1 VVEVDKPA
9 GATVRSAFLSCAAAA
24 FNSALTDSSVTL
36 AGVPI
41 AWDQNISNGI
51 FPSNTFA
58 DVTST
63 VKPTVDAAAAGR
75 VPFTIIEV
83 SPFAVDGCVLGV
95 VLDNPTET
103 KDSTVVVSF
112 GGQATTGDTFA
123 ITLSEPLDLSDPESG
138 ATMGLGISFSAQDQF
153 GVGGSHLCGTD
164 TGQDS
169 QIDVNGE
176 RLTSCA
182 GNEDDGVG
190 PISNGMLFTIGG
202 LDDAADNPTDPLQ
215 RSADGQLPRV
225 TDDEL
230 YDLRPF
236 VAEGDTLITVDTLN
250 PSNDDNIFLA
260 YFVTSVPAIVGEGI
274 VLAPASAA
282 NFVGESH
289 TVTATVADDNGQP
302 IVGRQVTFQVISGPH
317 AGLNGTDDTDAD
329 GKATFTYTGTAPG
342 SDSIQASFV
351 NSSAE
356 VEFSNTA
363 TKDWLAAPNDTCSST
378 PATGCRQATMPGRGR
393 FLLKSGSDSSGN
405 KLIWEWKRGQQTT
418 LSDLGDPIGGTT
430 SYGLCI
436 YDESAGTSSL
446 VLSAKAPEASQCTG
460 ACWRKLGTRGL
471 SYVDPANAPDG
482 IRRIVIRANREGRA
496 RILVKAK
503 GDNLEMP
510 TLPLAQDLRVRVQ
523 LINSDGVCW
532 ESNYTGPADRND
544 QKMFRDSEG

>member
-1 VVEVDKPA
+1 
-9 GATVRSAFLSCAAAA
+9 
-24 FNSALTDSSVTL
+24 
-36 AGVPI
+36 
-41 AWDQNISNGI
+41 
-51 FPSNTFA
+51 
-58 DVTST
+58 
-63 VKPTVDAAAAGR
+63 
-75 VPFTIIEV
+75 
-83 SPFAVDGCVLGV
+83 
-95 VLDNPTET
+95 
-103 KDSTVVVSF
+103 
-112 GGQATTGDTFA
+112 
-123 ITLSEPLDLSDPESG
+123 
-138 ATMGLGISFSAQDQF
+138 
-153 GVGGSHLCGTD
+153 
-164 TGQDS
+164 
-169 QIDVNGE
+169 
-176 RLTSCA
+176 
-182 GNEDDGVG
+182 
-190 PISNGMLFTIGG
+190 MLFTIGG

-446 VLSAKAPEASQCTG
+446 PKPASA
-460 ACWRKLGTRGL
+460 
-471 SYVDPANAPDG
+471 PAHAG
-482 IRRIVIRANREGRA
+482 ESSARA
-496 RILVKAK
+496 V
-503 GDNLEMP
+503 
-510 TLPLAQDLRVRVQ
+510 
-523 LINSDGVCW
+523 
-532 ESNYTGPADRND
+532 
-544 QKMFRDSEG
+544 